1 MPSTPF
7 FIPDTSPLF
16 NYTPS
21 NSWLGAYR
29 PKGDGWDQTFHMT
42 ASGDAVVSI
51 NVTASS
57 IRFQT
62 SSSSSISTDNKDG
75 DEECEAEYRING
87 TDWSDACRKDSDEYV
102 KEGLPWGLH
111 MIELKGKNGGGIEFM
126 GLEGELPMYTPGSA
140 INRTMD
146 NTDSIFNYTNS
157 DQWTLLSANDA
168 NAAYSNFT
176 LKTMYEGEGLN
187 AFYGSSLAGTT
198 AQGAKVELTFQS
210 EAIYVYGLS
219 GPNSGTAQISLD
231 GQIQQNI
238 NMKNAWE
245 THGALLYVGGGF
257 NPNETHTLSIV
268 NNQQGEQ
275 LIIDYA
281 LLSIPQAEEESHIPL
296 IAGISGGVSALL
308 ILLGLCGLFIVRRNK
323 RRTKAT
329 KLRQQNVQYA
339 FANGIGKDGPL
350 NSGKSFSTSTL
361 NDWRRPPSSLLSP
374 NTPASSQS
382 LNNTGEY
389 IWGTGRPAGLDLS
402 YTRSPNTGTPGI
414 NNSTNHGVQ
423 SHSQPIPPP
432 FNSPP
437 PDYPDYIPYQPPAS
451 ESTGTGTVVSTSG
464 KSAYRPVNP
473 RSNTAPNLSS
483 STSPQLAVINP
494 STPLTAGGW
503 AQSANRAISPSGS
516 LGNRKSPLI
525 DRINPLGPARSKPEY
540 DDIALDNYTPRH
552 PSRNQR
558 PITPPPIP
566 AEYGDY
572 TPTTAH
578 TPYRKYTTSP
588 STMTHS
594 PSSSIGVQRTATR
607 SSIMSNIPRLTSV
620 REAISSIYNRTNS
633 TGPDSSLKL
642 VTTTGGSEPGSMALT
657 TSGLPTASS
666 NSTPKTPK
674 YIQQQSE
681 EEALRRG
688 LSVKSNKTTG
698 TMKSWLSN
706 LVFAP
711 STSNGVNVGNLPSLP
726 STPILPQAAARPDSG
741 IFPLALNGSVH
752 SIPLRSGSGNGTP
765 VQMVPSTATRSF
777 FGGVISSPSTSKTL
791 NGSWGNSITP
801 KSDGSSPFAY
811 TTSTGTI
818 PGGNPIPSRSTTGSS
833 SGGGYGYGYSNDGNG
848 DSSGMG
854 NQMFIELN
862 PNSPIMGDSRPGSEW
877 TNGPRLY

>member
-29 PKGDGWDQTFHMT
+29 AKGDGWDQTFHTT

-51 NVTASS
+51 NLTASS

-62 SSSSSISTDNKDG
+62 SSSSSLSTDDKDG
-75 DEECEAEYRING
+75 GEECEAEYRING
-87 TDWSDACRKDSDEYV
+87 TDWSDACPKDSDKYV

-126 GLEGELPMYTPGSA
+126 GLEGELPMYTSGRA
-140 INRTMD
+140 INRTID

-157 DQWTLLSANDA
+157 DQWTLLSANNA
-168 NAAYSNFT
+168 NAAFSNFT
-176 LKTMYEGEGLN
+176 LKTVYEGEGLDG
-187 AFYGSSLAGTT
+187 FFGGSMAGTT
-198 AQGAKVELTFQS
+198 TQGAKVELTFQS

-231 GQIQQNI
+231 GQIQQDI

-257 NPNETHTLSIV
+257 NPNVTHTLSIV

-275 LIIDYA
+275 LVIDYA
-281 LLSIPQAEEESHIPL
+281 LLTIPQAEEESHIPL

-308 ILLGLCGLFIVRRNK
+308 ILLGLCWLFIVRRNK
-323 RRTKAT
+323 RRIRAA

-374 NTPASSQS
+374 NTPASGQS

-402 YTRSPNTGTPGI
+402 STRSPNTGAPGV
-414 NNSTNHGVQ
+414 NTLNNHGVH
-423 SHSQPIPPP
+423 SLSQPIPPP

-437 PDYPDYIPYQPPAS
+437 PDYPDYVPYQPPAS
-451 ESTGTGTVVSTSG
+451 ESTGTAVSTSG

-483 STSPQLAVINP
+483 SALPQLAVINP

-503 AQSANRAISPSGS
+503 ARSANRAMSPSGS
-516 LGNRKSPLI
+516 LGNRRSPLI
-525 DRINPLGPARSKPEY
+525 DRINPLGSARSRPEY

-552 PSRNQR
+552 QNQNQR
-558 PITPPPIP
+558 PMTPPPIP

-578 TPYRKYTTSP
+578 TPYSRYTTSP
-588 STMTHS
+588 STITHS

-633 TGPDSSLKL
+633 TGADPILKL
-642 VTTTGGSEPGSMALT
+642 VTTTGGIETGSGLN
-657 TSGLPTASS
+657 TSGLPTSS
-666 NSTPKTPK
+666 SHNTPKTPK
-674 YIQQQSE
+674 YIQQQAEE

-791 NGSWGNSITP
+791 NGSWGNITP
-801 KSDGSSPFAY
+801 KSDGSSPFVY
-811 TTSTGTI
+811 TNSTGSGTL
-818 PGGNPIPSRSTTGSS
+818 PGGKPIPSRSTTRSS
-833 SGGGYGYGYSNDGNG
+833 SGGEYGYGYSNIG
-848 DSSGMG
+848 DGMG
-854 NQMFIELN
+854 NEMFIELN